1 MCKQPLI
8 ILTGPTAVGKTSLSI
23 KLAKKIGAQIISAD
37 SMQVYR
43 HMDIGTAKITSSE
56 MQGVKH
62 YLIDEIEPTEEF
74 NVTIFKEKALKAI
87 EQIRND
93 GYIPMIVGGTGFYI
107 QALLYDIEFE
117 DNDADTSY
125 RQELYQLE
133 KEKGA
138 VYLYEMLKNVD
149 PKSAE
154 SIHYR
159 NVKRVVRALE
169 YYKQT
174 GNRISEHNE
183 EQRKKDSPYN
193 YKYFVLNDIR
203 DNLYERINKRVDIMF
218 DDGLIDEMQL
228 LTKMGIGR
236 DNTSMQGIG
245 YKEILD
251 YLEGR
256 CDEAGLREMIKQ
268 DTRHFAKRQ
277 LTWFRR
283 EKVIDWIN
291 INEYDYDC
299 VKIMD
304 YMLDKLKDSGIIK

>member
-56 MQGVKH
+56 IQGVKH
-62 YLIDEIEPTEEF
+62 YLIDLIEPTEEF

-125 RQELYQLE
+125 RQELYKLE

-138 VYLYEMLKNVD
+138 VYLYEMLKNAAQ
-149 PKSAE
+149 SLLTY
-154 SIHYR
+154 HH
-159 NVKRVVRALE
+159 
-169 YYKQT
+169 
-174 GNRISEHNE
+174 NRLCI
-183 EQRKKDSPYN
+183 D
-193 YKYFVLNDIR
+193 
-203 DNLYERINKRVDIMF
+203 MF
-218 DDGLIDEMQL
+218 DDNTYADACLTRITDKHHTYRLEMN
-228 LTKMGIGR
+228 GI
-236 DNTSMQGIG
+236 NM
-245 YKEILD
+245 
-251 YLEGR
+251 
-256 CDEAGLREMIKQ
+256 RE
-268 DTRHFAKRQ
+268 T
-277 LTWFRR
+277 
-283 EKVIDWIN
+283 E
-291 INEYDYDC
+291 
-299 VKIMD
+299 
-304 YMLDKLKDSGIIK
+304 

>member
-1 MCKQPLI
+1 
-8 ILTGPTAVGKTSLSI
+8 
-23 KLAKKIGAQIISAD
+23 
-37 SMQVYR
+37 
-43 HMDIGTAKITSSE
+43 

-251 YLEGR
+251 YWDNLGN
-256 CDEAGLREMIKQ
+256 ALWK
-268 DTRHFAKRQ
+268 H
-277 LTWFRR
+277 
-283 EKVIDWIN
+283 
-291 INEYDYDC
+291 Y
-299 VKIMD
+299 
-304 YMLDKLKDSGIIK
+304 

>member
-133 KEKGA
+133 K
-138 VYLYEMLKNVD
+138 
-149 PKSAE
+149 
-154 SIHYR
+154 
-159 NVKRVVRALE
+159 
-169 YYKQT
+169 
-174 GNRISEHNE
+174 
-183 EQRKKDSPYN
+183 KK
-193 YKYFVLNDIR
+193 VLCIFMR
-203 DNLYERINKRVDIMF
+203 F
-218 DDGLIDEMQL
+218 
-228 LTKMGIGR
+228 
-236 DNTSMQGIG
+236 
-245 YKEILD
+245 
-251 YLEGR
+251 
-256 CDEAGLREMIKQ
+256 
-268 DTRHFAKRQ
+268 
-277 LTWFRR
+277 
-283 EKVIDWIN
+283 
-291 INEYDYDC
+291 
-299 VKIMD
+299 
-304 YMLDKLKDSGIIK
+304 